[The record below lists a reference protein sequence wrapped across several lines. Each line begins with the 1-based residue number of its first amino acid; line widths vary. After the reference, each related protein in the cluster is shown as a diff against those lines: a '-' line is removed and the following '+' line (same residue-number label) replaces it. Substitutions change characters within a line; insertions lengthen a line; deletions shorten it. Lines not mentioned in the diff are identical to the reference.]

1 MHIPPIYCGQVAF
14 ASTLALKVRMA
25 PGQEFRPDCVGPSS
39 TLEIS
44 TKTRYRRRARVV
56 PTIDDKKS

>member
-25 PGQEFRPDCVGPSS
+25 PGHESQPGVHPSS

-44 TKTRYRRRARVV
+44 TKTRYRRRPPAI
-56 PTIDDKKS
+56 PSIDNKKS